1 MGTVNALVL
10 TFALKGVW
18 VWVYCLL
25 YFWIDLFCIGQWDF
39 GGIFKV
45 LFCFELHTHTLMYL
59 TPFSL
64 YVRNTEICKSSDNLV
79 RYCLVPLW
87 NCLWVDLFIITV
99 WGIIGWDTPVLWL
112 VVIWCLLSFL
122 SSGYL
127 ANRHYSRQS
136 PLLMC
141 LVAVSL
147 SFSFHIGRVNTCLAP
162 ELKSL
167 PFSNNPTTNMYKVL
181 ANQYDPLC
189 FISTFTAQGKVLL
202 QRLWMNNRVGW
213 PNPPQR
219 ALSIRPGL
227 SGNVSSLT

>member
-1 MGTVNALVL
+1 M
-10 TFALKGVW
+10 
-18 VWVYCLL
+18 
-25 YFWIDLFCIGQWDF
+25 
-39 GGIFKV
+39 
-45 LFCFELHTHTLMYL
+45 
-59 TPFSL
+59 
-64 YVRNTEICKSSDNLV
+64 
-79 RYCLVPLW
+79 
-87 NCLWVDLFIITV
+87 
-99 WGIIGWDTPVLWL
+99 LWL

-122 SSGYL
+122 PSGYL

-227 SGNVSSLT
+227 REKVSSLTWSRSRFPDTIAQVNIPESLSRVACVQWCFRAGLWVCGITQDWNPVGTSPHLLCHGKLKTSS